1 VTAAHPA
8 AGRLTVSFESP
19 GAFHYPDRHGKTGMS
34 DRTFA
39 IFLALE
45 LACLLA
51 LYAGVG

>member
-1 VTAAHPA
+1 M
-8 AGRLTVSFESP
+8 TVSLKP
-19 GAFHYPDRHGKTGMS
+19 PPAFHYPDRHGKTGMS